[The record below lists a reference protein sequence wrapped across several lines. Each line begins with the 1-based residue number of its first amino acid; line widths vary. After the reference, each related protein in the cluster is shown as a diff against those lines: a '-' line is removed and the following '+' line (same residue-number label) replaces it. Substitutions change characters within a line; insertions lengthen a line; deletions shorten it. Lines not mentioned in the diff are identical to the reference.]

1 MHKHI
6 HMIMTGK
13 ELARKLKDLTEQ
25 KTKKMEKMEDSS
37 LK

>member
-6 HMIMTGK
+6 HMIKTGK
-13 ELARKLKDLTEQ
+13 ELARKLNEPMEQ
-25 KTKKMEKMEDSS
+25 KTKKMEEMEDSS

>member
-6 HMIMTGK
+6 HTIKAGK
-13 ELARKLKDLTEQ
+13 ELARKLNEPMEP
-25 KTKKMEKMEDSS
+25 KTKKMEEMEDSR